1 MIKEM
6 MSETFAEEVLEAS
19 QPVVVEFYTPIC
31 HFCKRFEPILAAVAE
46 KYEDTVKV
54 YRVNAAE
61 NRELAMQYSIFGVPT
76 TIIFNAGREIERIS
90 GLVPQAELEKKLENV
105 VQ

>member
-1 MIKEM
+1 M
-6 MSETFAEEVLEAS
+6 MNDTFAEEVLEAS
-19 QPVVVEFYTPIC
+19 QTVVVEFYTPTC

-46 KYEDTVKV
+46 KYEDSIKV

-61 NRELAMQYSIFGVPT
+61 NRQLALQYSIFGVPT
-76 TIIFNAGREIERIS
+76 TVIFSAGREVERIS
-90 GLVPQAELEKKLENV
+90 GLVPQAELEKKLENI